1 MNLTPYRALVPAVA
15 LIAATMLTPAAG
27 QQPMPSQQNP
37 VCVRL
42 EAQLQAFDRS
52 TNDPAR
58 AEQVRRY
65 EEAARNQQAEIGRQE
80 AAAQR
85 AGCNNNNF
93 FVLFSG
99 QPAQCGPLN
108 AKIQQMR
115 ANLDGLHAELE
126 RMRGA
131 SAPEREGQRHAILVA
146 LSQNNCGPQYRSAA
160 ATPPSSGNFF
170 ERLFGP
176 GPNTI
181 TTPDN
186 NPNYAAP
193 AGTYR
198 TLCVRT
204 CDGYYY
210 PISFATSPDHFAD
223 DEKACQRSC
232 PASEVMLFSHRN
244 PGEDVSQAVSTSGQP
259 YSSLPNAFRYR
270 QTVDNTCSCRNP
282 GESWAQALKN
292 LDDNTVEQ
300 GDIVV
305 NEQRARALSQP
316 RVDAQGKPIRPDPR
330 AARTASQPA
339 AQTAPAQTT
348 PAQPSPS
355 TTSSTQP
362 DAVPHKPDPNRTV
375 RDVGPPFLL
384 SR

>member
-1 MNLTPYRALVPAVA
+1 MNFTPYRSLAPAVA
-15 LIAATMLTPAAG
+15 LIAATMLTPAFG
-27 QQPMPSQQNP
+27 QQFQQPMPPQQSP
-37 VCVRL
+37 VCGRL

-52 TNDPAR
+52 ANDPAR
-58 AEQVRRY
+58 AEQIRRY
-65 EEAARNQQAEIGRQE
+65 DEAARNQQAEISRQE
-80 AAAQR
+80 ATAQR
-85 AGCNNNNF
+85 TGCSNNSF

-115 ANLDGLHAELE
+115 ANLDRIHADLE
-126 RMRGA
+126 QLRGA

-146 LSQNNCGPQYRSAA
+146 LSQNNCGPQYRAAA
-160 ATPPSSGNFF
+160 ATAPRSGSLF
-170 ERLFGP
+170 ESLFGP
-176 GPNTI
+176 GPGAI

-186 NPNYAAP
+186 NPTYSAP

-198 TLCVRT
+198 TICVRT

-244 PGEDVSQAVSTSGQP
+244 PGEDVSQAVSITGQL
-259 YSSLPNAFRYR
+259 YSTLPNAFRYR
-270 QTVDNTCSCRNP
+270 QTVDAACSCRHP
-282 GESWAQALKN
+282 GESWAQALKS
-292 LDDNTVEQ
+292 LDDSTVEQ

-316 RVDAQGKPIRPDPR
+316 RVDAQGKPIKPEPR
-330 AARTASQPA
+330 ANAKPAPQSLTPPA
-339 AQTAPAQTT
+339 AEVDPTLGKPN
-348 PAQPSPS
+348 PS
-355 TTSSTQP
+355 
-362 DAVPHKPDPNRTV
+362 RTV
-375 RDVGPPFLL
+375 RDVGPPFLPP
-384 SR
+384 R

>member
-1 MNLTPYRALVPAVA
+1 MNLTPFRALVPALAV
-15 LIAATMLTPAAG
+15 IAAATLTPALG
-27 QQPMPSQQNP
+27 QQPMPVQQNP

-42 EAQLQAFDRS
+42 ESQLQTFDRS

-58 AEQVRRY
+58 VDQVRRY
-65 EEAARNQQAEIGRQE
+65 EEAARNQQAEIDRQE

-85 AGCNNNNF
+85 AGCSNNSF
-93 FVLFSG
+93 FVLFSR

-146 LSQNNCGPQYRSAA
+146 LSQNNCGPQYRAAA
-160 ATPPSSGNFF
+160 ATPPQSGNLF

-210 PISFATSPDHFAD
+210 PISFATSPEHFAD

-244 PGEDVSQAVSTSGQP
+244 PGEDVSQAVSNSGQL

-270 QTVDNTCSCRNP
+270 QVVDNACSCRHP

-292 LDDNTVEQ
+292 VDDNTVEQ

-305 NEQRARALSQP
+305 NEQRARMLSQP

-330 AARTASQPA
+330 AANPASQPA
-339 AQTAPAQTT
+339 TLPA
-348 PAQPSPS
+348 AQPAEPS
-355 TTSSTQP
+355 AAQA

-375 RDVGPPFLL
+375 RNVGPPFLPA
-384 SR
+384 R